1 MNCNHVKLD
10 DVPDMNYFSVN
21 NEGEVGRLHPVIMSR
36 QSWWRRFYQKGH
48 TIVSRLGID
57 SFEIFSRGSNISGT
71 HFPSPDNGDLNMVL
85 FDGGNHQRV

>member
-36 QSWWRRFYQKGH
+36 QSWWRRFYQKGP
-48 TIVSRLGID
+48 TIVRAGLGLTPLRSLAEDRTSLGLTFLVPTMGI
-57 SFEIFSRGSNISGT
+57 
-71 HFPSPDNGDLNMVL
+71 
-85 FDGGNHQRV
+85 